1 MELYEKVLKLMQTKP
16 SGKIDVN
23 DPELVSLLGKTHYRL
38 PTYISFIRKYANLD
52 VNALRGLV
60 EDDKANPGQ
69 TVTNNRK
76 VTAYQLVAVA
86 ATEQP
91 EAAVSNT

>member
-16 SGKIDVN
+16 NGKIDVN
-23 DPELVSLLGKTHYRL
+23 DPELVTLLGDTHYRL
-38 PTYISFIRKYANLD
+38 PTYISFIRKKAKLD
-52 VNALRGLV
+52 VDAIRGLV
-60 EDDKANPGQ
+60 EEKDGQ
-69 TVTNNRK
+69 TTTNNRK